1 MKQTKIL
8 ALIMSGAM
16 VMGLS
21 GCQGSGKVE
30 STPEKAEI
38 TQTEKAVD
46 DKTSAP
52 SQDAIVIKIAC
63 GLAEGTPMVVGSQ
76 VFEET
81 LERLTNGRYDVQV
94 YANAELGDDT
104 VVTEAVSLGTL
115 EMCCTTPS
123 VFTGVCP
130 DVGVFDMPFLFT
142 NTEGADEVFDGE
154 IGTAIGQTVEKN
166 GGVHILGYFE
176 NGFRNITNSVREVHT
191 PEDLK
196 GLKIR
201 TPESEVFLK
210 TFELLG
216 TNPTPMAFS
225 EVFTALQQKTIDGQ
239 ENPLNTIY
247 LNNLYEVQDY
257 VTRTGHIYSP
267 HMFCMNKSFYDGL
280 SDEDKAAVDEAAKA
294 AVDANRKLSR
304 ELDEGYV
311 KSLEEAGMTVTTLT
325 PEEKA
330 VWVEAVSP
338 IYEEYSGKYGDLI
351 TQIQD
356 IMAAYN

>member
-1 MKQTKIL
+1 MKQKKML
-8 ALIMSGAM
+8 ALIMSTAM
-16 VMGLS
+16 VIGLS
-21 GCQGSGKVE
+21 GCQNSAKQDPA
-30 STPEKAEI
+30 PEKTKASQAAKSEE
-38 TQTEKAVD
+38 TEKDV
-46 DKTSAP
+46 S
-52 SQDAIVIKIAC
+52 SQNAIVIKIAC

-81 LERLTNGRYDVQV
+81 LEKLTDGRFDVQV

-104 VVTEAVSLGTL
+104 VVTEAVSMGTL

-142 NTEGADEVFDGE
+142 NTEGADKVFDGE
-154 IGTAIGQTVEKN
+154 IGTNIGQTVEKN
-166 GGVHILGYFE
+166 GSVHILGYFE

-225 EVFTALQQKTIDGQ
+225 EVFTALQQRTIDGQ

-267 HMFCMNKSFYDGL
+267 HMFCMSKSFYDNL
-280 SDEDKAAVDEAAKA
+280 SDEDKASVDEAARA

-325 PEEKA
+325 SEEMALWKD
-330 VWVEAVSP
+330 AVSP
-338 IYEEYSGKYGDLI
+338 IYEEYADKYGELI

-356 IMAAYN
+356 IMAACN